1 MFEYLRKIISS
12 ENDLTGLV
20 TSNHKTER
28 DKKIEIAA
36 CALFIEM
43 AQVDG
48 EFTDDER
55 KFILSEMKKTFD
67 LDEEC
72 ANNLM
77 DLAEKK
83 VKESVSVYEFTTI
96 INTTFSNDEK
106 LDLIQRM
113 WKLIYRDNK
122 LSAYEDQLI
131 KRIAGNLNIEHKDI
145 INAKLLVKEQ
155 IGLK

>member
-1 MFEYLRKIISS
+1 MFEYLRKIISP

-155 IGLK
+155 MGIK

>member
-1 MFEYLRKIISS
+1 MFEYLRKIISPD
-12 ENDLTGLV
+12 NDFTGSV

-106 LDLIQRM
+106 LDLIQNL

-145 INAKLLVKEQ
+145 ISAKLLVKEQ
-155 IGLK
+155 LGLK

>member
-1 MFEYLRKIISS
+1 MFEYLRKIISP
-12 ENDLTGLV
+12 ENDLTGLA

-55 KFILSEMKKTFD
+55 KFILSEMKKAFD

-72 ANNLM
+72 AKNLM

-96 INTTFSNDEK
+96 INTTFSNDDK
-106 LDLIQRM
+106 LDLIQRL

-131 KRIAGNLNIEHKDI
+131 KRIAGNLNVEHKDI

-155 IGLK
+155 MGLK